1 MKKIT
6 SLVLVIVLLLTS
18 TITYGTI
25 ADKLSGHWANSL
37 INRSFVAYYFPYLA
51 KDNFSRFHPNE
62 IISEQDFTLSLLSL
76 FMDYSYSF
84 SGVGE
89 NGNLSRQDMVRIL
102 GSKLIEIG
110 LNNEENIEIPFK
122 DINTMSSDSIEL
134 LRLLYNNKILIG
146 DSSLSLSPNRNL
158 TQVEAIIILQRVKEV
173 LEKMNTVTFKT
184 LGIVQSYNSQEELII
199 NEEDEKVIVTIT
211 KQFPTPGYS
220 MSIKKIMKENKGY
233 KIFFDITPPKPDLM
247 QPQVI
252 TYKTLTVELEK
263 HLLNSPPYNFT
274 LDGFNSV
281 ISN

>member
-25 ADKLSGHWANSL
+25 ADKLSDHWANSL

-51 KDNFSRFHPNE
+51 KDNFSRFDPNE
-62 IISEQDFTLSLLSL
+62 NISEQDFTLSLLSL
-76 FMDYSYSF
+76 FKDYSYSF
-84 SGVGE
+84 SGVGAS
-89 NGNLSRQDMVRIL
+89 GDLSRKDMVRIL
-102 GSKLIEIG
+102 GSKLSEIG
-110 LNNEENIEIPFK
+110 LNNEQNNQIPFK
-122 DINTMSSDSIEL
+122 DVNTMSSDSIEL

-146 DSSLSLSPNRNL
+146 DSNSNLSPDRNL
-158 TQVEAIIILQRVKEV
+158 SQVEAIIILQRVKEV

-199 NEEDEKVIVTIT
+199 KEENEKVIVTIT

-220 MSIKKIMKENKGY
+220 MAINKIMKESKGY
-233 KIFFDITPPKPDLM
+233 KIFFDIMPPKPDLM

-263 HLLNSPPYNFT
+263 HLLNNPPYNFI

-281 ISN
+281 ISS

>member
-102 GSKLIEIG
+102 GSKLSEIG